1 MTILI
6 ISSIHAL
13 ETLLSDKSINRDKI
27 HLNENR
33 QLINNS
39 ESKTADVLNGFFSNI
54 IKSLKIPEY
63 ENLNSRF
70 ENNKDIKIQLVR

>member
-27 HLNENR
+27 HLSENR
-33 QLINNS
+33 QLINS